1 MSLSGIGNFLFMW
14 LIWSKLMY
22 PQPQRWLGRKH
33 HTRTL
38 FFSFRL
44 QFATHTADKL
54 YFALFMSKKQQVAI
68 GLLEGN
74 VQVPSGQMTS
84 CKVCV
89 FLWGSW
95 HVRSRERLTASAAN
109 MCCISASWL
118 SFTERLWLGE
128 SASALSHHLWK
139 VKRWKVEP

>member
-1 MSLSGIGNFLFMW
+1 MI
-14 LIWSKLMY
+14 
-22 PQPQRWLGRKH
+22 RKKTSH
-33 HTRTL
+33 KDSI

-95 HVRSRERLTASAAN
+95 HVRCRERLTASAAN
-109 MCCISASWL
+109 MCCISAS
-118 SFTERLWLGE
+118 
-128 SASALSHHLWK
+128 
-139 VKRWKVEP
+139 